1 MSLRHC
7 FVAIVACWL
16 PLGSVGAY
24 AGAADLDTTYGPS
37 QTGQVLTSIGVDVFS
52 RAAMRQADDK
62 LVVVGITQSLQT
74 GKQIALIRY
83 TIDGIPDPAFGT
95 DGVVHSN
102 FPSSVDPYSATLQ
115 NDGSIVIGAVQSS
128 STNCTVVL
136 VRYLNE
142 GTLDVQFG
150 MNGLLT
156 LTELTCVG
164 AAPRFIHSADASHFL
179 VVTDKQVASYDV
191 TDGNGIGVLDA
202 TYGDF
207 GSGLVNQNIMVFN
220 AAVQADGK
228 LLLVGRYQNDT
239 ALMRLN
245 ADGSPDPNF
254 GTGGYVVSNFDVN
267 DLASAAAFQP
277 DGKIVIGGTRGSAGQ
292 LPMVARYFP
301 NGQLDAGFG
310 INGVRSIGQN
320 GSSVRTVLVQA
331 DAKILIMSRGSSF
344 FEVFRLTSSGSSDY
358 TFENMNG
365 SYGALINFRGWYD
378 EAAGMFFQDDGKLIL
393 GGISYTTSNTSPI
406 FAAARLNGR
415 GDADLAVSLVSPKGP
430 FKVGATINYS
440 ATAVNNGVDTAWNV
454 NVSFPVPVG
463 TTVVSASA
471 NPNPNSNCELPAAG
485 ATAGAISCVI
495 PFVLAGET
503 HTVGLEVTAVTS
515 GAVSA
520 TVSASSTSPDPVLS
534 NNSATSSVKVN
545 GPGKKK

>member
-1 MSLRHC
+1 
-7 FVAIVACWL
+7 
-16 PLGSVGAY
+16 
-24 AGAADLDTTYGPS
+24 
-37 QTGQVLTSIGVDVFS
+37 
-52 RAAMRQADDK
+52 
-62 LVVVGITQSLQT
+62 
-74 GKQIALIRY
+74 
-83 TIDGIPDPAFGT
+83 
-95 DGVVHSN
+95 
-102 FPSSVDPYSATLQ
+102 
-115 NDGSIVIGAVQSS
+115 
-128 STNCTVVL
+128 
-136 VRYLNE
+136 
-142 GTLDVQFG
+142 
-150 MNGLLT
+150 
-156 LTELTCVG
+156 
-164 AAPRFIHSADASHFL
+164 
-179 VVTDKQVASYDV
+179 
-191 TDGNGIGVLDA
+191 
-202 TYGDF
+202 
-207 GSGLVNQNIMVFN
+207 
-220 AAVQADGK
+220 
-228 LLLVGRYQNDT
+228 
-239 ALMRLN
+239 
-245 ADGSPDPNF
+245 
-254 GTGGYVVSNFDVN
+254 
-267 DLASAAAFQP
+267 
-277 DGKIVIGGTRGSAGQ
+277 
-292 LPMVARYFP
+292 MVARYFP